1 MTAILQHIQFL
12 VMHHDCVVLPRFGA
26 LIAHRVAA
34 RIEDGLFIPPTRTLA
49 FNPAVNH
56 NDGMLAA
63 SVARRERIGYQA
75 AVATVDSTIDE
86 MMRIYDVAGEVNL
99 SRIGRFYRDSQG
111 AMQFQPCAD
120 ATSVAASSF
129 AGLPA
134 VKLLPAFTAGTEAA
148 DDTDSLRMLRITPLR
163 RFGRVAASVAVLLA
177 LGAVLSTPV
186 LIDRSSRQFA
196 SIGAPSVTIP
206 EPAPVPETTGA
217 LFITV
222 PDADCST
229 STAGPAAAYRM
240 NSTDRYF
247 LIVSSHATAAEADRY
262 MAKRPTEQLS
272 VLESD
277 GRFRVYAATGTSVAE
292 ARTRMDDPAFSAI
305 HPDGWVYRRR

>member
-1 MTAILQHIQFL
+1 
-12 VMHHDCVVLPRFGA
+12 MHHDCVVLPRFGA

-34 RIEDGLFIPPTRTLA
+34 RIEDGLFMPPTRTLA
-49 FNPAVNH
+49 FNPAVSH

-63 SVARRERIGYQA
+63 SVARREGIGYQA
-75 AVATVDSTIDE
+75 AVATVDSAIDE
-86 MMRIYDVAGEVNL
+86 MMRVYDVAGEVNL
-99 SRIGRFYRDSQG
+99 PRIGRFYRDSQG

-120 ATSVAASSF
+120 ATSVAAASF
-129 AGLPA
+129 VGLPT
-134 VKLLPAFTAGTEAA
+134 VTLLPAFTADTETT
-148 DDTDSLRMLRITPLR
+148 DDTDSVRVLRITPLR
-163 RFGRVAASVAVLLA
+163 RFGRIAASVAVLLA
-177 LGAVLSTPV
+177 LGTVLSTPV

-206 EPAPVPETTGA
+206 EPTPVPEATGA
-217 LFITV
+217 LFITA
-222 PDADCST
+222 PDAGF
-229 STAGPAAAYRM
+229 STAEPDAAYRM
-240 NSTDRYF
+240 NRADRYF

-277 GRFRVYAATGTSVAE
+277 GRFRVYAATGTSVTE